1 MITNLSLPFSLFYTL
16 LPHPRI
22 IHSYEITSDSNIEPG
37 NWPRTVQ
44 RLESVAEIL
53 SIHGARMARE
63 NGPII
68 LEEGSIYGEREKW
81 RRKIAGISLLPVSR
95 SISYYRIIIA
105 LERVISGCRQRYWKK
120 CWTLITF
127 PDDRMSNACNA

>member
-68 LEEGSIYGEREKW
+68 LEEGSIYGERGKMEKKNSW
-81 RRKIAGISLLPVSR
+81 DIVVTRLSFDFILPNH
-95 SISYYRIIIA
+95 Y
-105 LERVISGCRQRYWKK
+105 C
-120 CWTLITF
+120 
-127 PDDRMSNACNA
+127 P